1 MCRQQPRS
9 GGRGTTTTPSLL
21 RKEWGTTTPPSGKII
36 TSPYPGRV
44 MHAGAD
50 FVPRWVMA
58 ASSSRG
64 EGGFA
69 LPPPAVLDG
78 TSEEVFR
85 WEEGGHKRPH
95 LTRRN

>member
-1 MCRQQPRS
+1 
-9 GGRGTTTTPSLL
+9 
-21 RKEWGTTTPPSGKII
+21 
-36 TSPYPGRV
+36 
-44 MHAGAD
+44 
-50 FVPRWVMA
+50 MA